1 MKRTTIPALL
11 VWSLVFVS
19 GARGQETPSRTDN
32 PSSKALQWETVGAI
46 KVLRIWQLDS
56 PDTYPQIAILR
67 VTNDDYQ
74 KFVQNPDALRQFA
87 NKTKVFPKDVNKVGP
102 WESLSNLNYAD
113 PPGFVIT
120 LLHQRTSMI
129 VVAGVQEPP
138 EPPDNP

>member
-11 VWSLVFVS
+11 VSSLLFVS
-19 GARGQETPSRTDN
+19 GIWGQETSSQTGN
-32 PSSKALQWETVGAI
+32 PSSKGLQWEILGTI
-46 KVLRIWQLDS
+46 KVLRIWQLDP
-56 PDTYPQIAILR
+56 PDTYPQIAVLL

-87 NKTKVFPKDVNKVGP
+87 NKIKVFSKDVNKVGP
-102 WESLSNLNYAD
+102 WETLSNLNYAD

-120 LLHQRTSMI
+120 LVHQRTSMM

-138 EPPDNP
+138 DNP